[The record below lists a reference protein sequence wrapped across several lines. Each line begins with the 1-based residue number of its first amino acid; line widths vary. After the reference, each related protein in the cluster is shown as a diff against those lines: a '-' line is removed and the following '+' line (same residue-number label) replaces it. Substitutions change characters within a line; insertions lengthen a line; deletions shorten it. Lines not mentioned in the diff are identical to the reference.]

1 MKKYLSF
8 VFATLF
14 LAAMFISCGNKKTD
28 EHGFFQDIDSAASQA
43 QKKDKDIIVA
53 ITMTGD
59 DMYSSSVMDNILT
72 TEVFKNNVLSEFAV
86 LYMDFSQSSYE
97 KTVVNEEASKDEQKK
112 AAAYADL
119 MQKNSQLAS
128 LLNVQST
135 PAFYVLTKDKYF
147 ITELDFDDTVQ
158 TYESFAALLN
168 SQKSVIQE
176 KHSMVEATK
185 KGSNLER
192 ISAIDALYDSTDVT
206 YRFLFSDLIET
217 VIKLDKNN
225 ESGLLSKYL
234 LANADVKGSD
244 FFMRGDAEGA
254 AQTYIKVCDEPALLP
269 EHKQQAY
276 YMGAYILAM
285 SGSTDYKAI
294 LEYLQ
299 KSIEAAPE
307 SENVSSIMAVAQ
319 YIMNSISAL
328 SEGALSSEN

>member
-14 LAAMFISCGNKKTD
+14 LAAMIISCGNKKID
-28 EHGFFQDIDSAASQA
+28 ENGFFQDIDSAVSHA
-43 QKKDKDIIVA
+43 QKKNKDVIVA
-53 ITMTGD
+53 ITLIGD
-59 DMYSSSVMDNILT
+59 DMYSSTVMDNILT
-72 TEVFKNNVLSEFAV
+72 TEAFKTDVLSDFSV
-86 LYMDFSQSSYE
+86 LHMDFSQSSYE
-97 KTVVNEEASKDEQKK
+97 KTVVSEMASKDEQKK
-112 AAAYADL
+112 AVAYADI

-128 LLNVQST
+128 MLNVQST
-135 PAFYVLTKDKYF
+135 PAFFVLSKDKYF
-147 ITELDFDDTVQ
+147 ITELDFDDTVK
-158 TYESFAALLN
+158 TYDDFAALLN
-168 SQKSVIQE
+168 SQNSIIQK
-176 KHSMVEATK
+176 KHSLIEATK

-285 SGSTDYKAI
+285 SGSSDYKAI
-294 LEYLQ
+294 LDYLQ
-299 KSIEAAPE
+299 KSIDAAPE
-307 SENVSSIMAVAQ
+307 SENVASIMAVAQ
-319 YIMNSISAL
+319 YIMNSVSAL
-328 SEGALSSEN
+328 SDDFLSLEN